1 MKKEIEEKIKNYYE
15 AKKIADEAKATVD
28 FLGAEL
34 KEILIQ
40 EGISRET
47 TSNGFDV
54 SLVDKKTFKY
64 DDELAI
70 RDYLRSNNLSEYLV
84 ESIDTKRL
92 NEGLKKSNELYND
105 LVKYITPGTTT
116 SLSVKESK

>member
-1 MKKEIEEKIKNYYE
+1 MKQELELKVKNYYE
-15 AKKIADEAKATVD
+15 AKRFADEAKAQVD
-28 FLGAEL
+28 RLGLEL
-34 KEILIQ
+34 KELLFK
-40 EGISRET
+40 EGITKES
-47 TSNGFDV
+47 TSNGYDV

-70 RDYLRSNNLSEYLV
+70 RDYLRLNNLNEYLV

-92 NEGLKKSNELYND
+92 NESLKKSNELYND

>member
-1 MKKEIEEKIKNYYE
+1 MTQKQELISQ
-15 AKKIADEAKATVD
+15 
-28 FLGAEL
+28 GAEL
-34 KEILIQ
+34 KELLIR
-40 EGISRET
+40 EGITKEST
-47 TSNGFDV
+47 TNGYDV

-70 RDYLRSNNLSEYLV
+70 RDYLRLNNLNEYLV

-92 NEGLKKSNELYND
+92 NESLKKSNELYND

-116 SLSVKESK
+116 SLSVKESKQELL

>member
-1 MKKEIEEKIKNYYE
+1 MKPELEAKIKHYFD
-15 AKKIADEAKATVD
+15 AKKFADEAKAQVE

-34 KEILIQ
+34 KELLDK
-40 EGISRET
+40 EGITKDT

-54 SLVDKKTFKY
+54 NLIEKTTFKY
-64 DDELAI
+64 DDELAV
-70 RDYLRSNNLSEYLV
+70 RDYLRQNNLNEFLV

-92 NEGLKKSNELYND
+92 NESLKKSKELSND
-105 LVKYITPGTTT
+105 LSMYIFPTRTV

>member
-1 MKKEIEEKIKNYYE
+1 MKQELEAKVKNYFE
-15 AKKIADEAKATVD
+15 AKRFADEAKAQVD
-28 FLGAEL
+28 RLGLEL
-34 KEILIQ
+34 KELLFK
-40 EGISRET
+40 EGITKER

-70 RDYLRSNNLSEYLV
+70 RDYLRSNNLNEYLV

-92 NEGLKKSNELYND
+92 NESLKKSNELYND